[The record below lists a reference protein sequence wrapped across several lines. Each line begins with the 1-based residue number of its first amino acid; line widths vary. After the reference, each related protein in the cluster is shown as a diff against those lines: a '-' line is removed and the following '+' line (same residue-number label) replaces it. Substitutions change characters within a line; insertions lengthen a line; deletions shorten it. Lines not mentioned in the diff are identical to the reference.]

1 MSDYEA
7 DDERFGTRRQRF
19 MEDEMEGQL
28 GEDWG
33 LVDEAGRNEE
43 RTTRIKEITQ
53 TTTSSSVKTS
63 VNETYALSA
72 GTQDRKIIE
81 VNIRK
86 PSSLKQHSSTA
97 INLEFD
103 TAPVIVAL
111 PMRDGLWREK
121 DGDLRRIQVSSTSRP
136 AHEALQIAENNP
148 VIDSV
153 SKTSYSTGK
162 EVCINN
168 DKATSKLESS
178 RDKPPVRE
186 THQSPST
193 DLVLETAPMIMPDLT
208 KEKVVKDTSANA
220 TRTQQVTNRPLL
232 SPSGISRTTSAH
244 ESIMKAPAIPAK
256 ALGKSKSGTA
266 FSRTTSA
273 QELTMKAPAVP
284 LKARDSLSST
294 TAFSR
299 TKSAQNLHIKAPKT
313 TSPIRGKEKG
323 KAISLPVPALPTLD
337 QPQPPASTSRNS
349 PPRTIKIPPT
359 LQLIHENFA
368 NFEMAVGVAQPG
380 GKVRFKKG
388 KGMFAMDK
396 VDLRRQSELFKDCV
410 VVVAHHISAKADQLV
425 PRWAQVSQNRQ
436 LSSLCR
442 NGSLLAN
449 RFIGMAVRCAT
460 DTPLKSPM
468 SLATTT

>member
-19 MEDEMEGQL
+19 IEDEMEDQL

-33 LVDEAGRNEE
+33 MENQAGRKEE

-53 TTTSSSVKTS
+53 TTTSSFVKTS
-63 VNETYALSA
+63 INETYALSA
-72 GTQDRKIIE
+72 GTPDREIVE
-81 VNIRK
+81 VDIRK
-86 PSSLKQHSSTA
+86 PSSLKHHSSTA

-111 PMRDGLWREK
+111 PVRDGLWREK
-121 DGDLRRIQVSSTSRP
+121 DGDAKRMQASSASRP
-136 AHEALQIAENNP
+136 VREAGQIAENNP

-153 SKTSYSTGK
+153 SKTSCDTGK

-168 DKATSKLESS
+168 DKATCKLYSS

-186 THQSPST
+186 THQSTSK
-193 DLVLETAPMIMPDLT
+193 DLVLETAPTIMPDLT
-208 KEKVVKDTSANA
+208 KEKVVKDTSAN
-220 TRTQQVTNRPLL
+220 TTSIQQVTNRRVTTT
-232 SPSGISRTTSAH
+232 SGISRTTSAH
-244 ESIMKAPAIPAK
+244 ESIMQAPAVPSK
-256 ALGKSKSGTA
+256 ALGMFKSGTA

-284 LKARDSLSST
+284 LRARDSLSST

-299 TKSAQNLHIKAPKT
+299 TKSAQELPMQALKT
-313 TSPIRGKEKG
+313 TSPIRGKEKE

-337 QPQPPASTSRNS
+337 QPQPPALTSRNS

-368 NFEMAVGVAQPG
+368 NFEMAAGVAQPG
-380 GKVRFKKG
+380 AKVRFKKG